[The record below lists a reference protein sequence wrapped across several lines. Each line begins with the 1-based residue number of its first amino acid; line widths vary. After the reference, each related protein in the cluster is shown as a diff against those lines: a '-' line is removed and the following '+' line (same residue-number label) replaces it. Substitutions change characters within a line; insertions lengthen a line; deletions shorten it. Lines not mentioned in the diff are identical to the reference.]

1 MTTVNPYFQSG
12 IPIGRRSEQNLY
24 EDLIIECMKIYGFE
38 VYYIPRKTVNEDPI
52 LGEDPLQKYEH
63 AYPIEMYLENILGF
77 EGEGELISKFGIELR
92 DTARFVVSRK
102 RWTEVAGRFGN
113 TILDLRPAEGD
124 LIYFPLTK
132 SIFEIRKVTGQDPY
146 YQIGKLF
153 VFKLD
158 CELMGFSEE
167 RIDTGVSEIDDLLND
182 KRLDLELYNF
192 LKEDGDEFILEYL
205 SESSL
210 VLESYNIQSRDL
222 ASDNNDF
229 DTNITDILDFT
240 ERNPFGEI
248 YK

>member
-229 DTNITDILDFT
+229 DNNITDILDFT